1 VLLFQFEVILSG
13 CAFTVM
19 FHASSVKG
27 FSCLYAIDFRAK
39 VNLKFRTPKLKS
51 RSCSNFT

>member
-1 VLLFQFEVILSG
+1 
-13 CAFTVM
+13 M